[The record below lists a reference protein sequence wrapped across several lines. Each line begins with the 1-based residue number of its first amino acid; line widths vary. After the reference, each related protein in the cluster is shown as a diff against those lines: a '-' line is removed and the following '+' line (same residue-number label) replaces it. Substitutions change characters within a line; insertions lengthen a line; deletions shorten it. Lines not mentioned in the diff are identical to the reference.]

1 MSPRPKQNTHQ
12 ENLHDRIKE
21 TAWKQIADK
30 GAAALSLRAIARELG
45 ITAPA
50 IYNYYPRRDDLVT
63 ALIVDAFVSFG
74 QAQKESDNPDR
85 SPAERLRTLGMA
97 YRDWAMK
104 YPQRYYLIFG
114 TPIPG
119 YHAPAE
125 ITLPAAAGSLIP
137 LMGVLD
143 AGLQTGKLKVDNL
156 ALKTPALSS
165 MLDAWKQNIQGPDVE
180 VLYLAI
186 VIASRVHGL
195 VSMEIG
201 EQIPGFIVDPGE
213 VYRREVE
220 NILYQYLEE

>member
-1 MSPRPKQNTHQ
+1 MSPRPKQNTQQ

-21 TAWKQIADK
+21 TAWKQIADN

-63 ALIVDAFVSFG
+63 ALIVDAFDSFG

-104 YPQRYYLIFG
+104 YPQRYHLIFG

-156 ALKTPALSS
+156 ALKTPALIS

>member
-1 MSPRPKQNTHQ
+1 MSPRPKQNTQQ

-21 TAWKQIADK
+21 TAWKQIADN

-63 ALIVDAFVSFG
+63 ALIVDAFDSFG